1 LLHLSIDAIDNLI
14 SRYNILEPMSTPS
27 GTPTQEQVDPFVK
40 PTEEQ
45 VKQWYEWVSRLHNNK
60 AAQSNNKDDSSS
72 RQNPFDPSDDGR
84 SWGANNNMQNI
95 ETPIWLAAIT
105 ATTEPAYKESN
116 ISNLN
121 AIVAGSG
128 GKIVYNDGKGNP
140 VQRLPKIQDRV
151 IPGPPENKLA
161 KRDLYI
167 PISTEL
173 AIATKYPK
181 LAGMLSDTARGILDA
196 EEANIAPPAFVR
208 FLDANGNPSNLD
220 GPEIQQRFR
229 VNSTKDI
236 HLNFPPDNVFML
248 PPGEGA
254 AAFSDYAVIL
264 KADALKPGPNTLEFG
279 VNAKFFQYS
288 VKYTINV

>member
-1 LLHLSIDAIDNLI
+1 MLSDNLI

-27 GTPTQEQVDPFVK
+27 GTPTQEQIDPFVK

-45 VKQWYEWVSRLHNNK
+45 VGQWYMWVSGLHNNK

-140 VQRLPKIQDRV
+140 VQKLPDIVDRV
-151 IPGPPENKLA
+151 VPGNSENKLA
-161 KRDLYI
+161 KRDLYV

-173 AIATKYPK
+173 AIATKYPQ
-181 LAGMLSDTARGILDA
+181 LADRLSDTAKGIIDA
-196 EEANIAPPAFVR
+196 EEANIDPPAFVR
-208 FLDANGNPSNLD
+208 FVDADGKKSNLN
-220 GPEIQQRFR
+220 GHEIQQKFR
-229 VNSTKDI
+229 INSTKDI
-236 HLNFPPDNVFML
+236 HLTFPDDNVFML

-254 AAFSDYAVIL
+254 AAFADYAAIL
-264 KADALKPGPNTLEFG
+264 KGDALKPGPNTLEFG
-279 VNAKFFQYS
+279 VNAKFFRYR